1 MSRKEA
7 YTYRPGEPDRWDD
20 YRKSLH
26 IVGYSWAVRRQAERQ
41 RRRRKVQRLCCRVL
55 WVALVLLLLWLTRR
69 I

>member
-1 MSRKEA
+1 MSKKEE

-20 YRKSLH
+20 YRKDLR

-41 RRRRKVQRLCCRVL
+41 RRRRKVFRLLSRVL
-55 WVALVLLLLWLTRR
+55 WIALVLLLLWFTRR

>member
-7 YTYRPGEPDRWDD
+7 YTYRSGEPDRWDD

-41 RRRRKVQRLCCRVL
+41 CRRRKVQRLCCRVL
-55 WVALVLLLLWLTRR
+55 WIALVLLLLWLTRR

>member
-1 MSRKEA
+1 MSRKKE

-20 YRKSLH
+20 YRRSLH

-41 RRRRKVQRLCCRVL
+41 RRRRKVLRLLSRLL
-55 WVALVLLLLWLTRR
+55 WIALMLLLLWLTRR

>member
-1 MSRKEA
+1 MSRKKE

-41 RRRRKVQRLCCRVL
+41 RRRRKVLRLLSRLL
-55 WVALVLLLLWLTRR
+55 WIALMLLLLWLTRR

>member
-7 YTYRPGEPDRWDD
+7 YTYRSGEPDRWDD

-55 WVALVLLLLWLTRR
+55 WIALVLLLLWLTRR

>member
-41 RRRRKVQRLCCRVL
+41 RRRRKV
-55 WVALVLLLLWLTRR
+55 
-69 I
+69 

>member
-1 MSRKEA
+1 MSRKKE

-55 WVALVLLLLWLTRR
+55 WIALVLLLMWLTRR